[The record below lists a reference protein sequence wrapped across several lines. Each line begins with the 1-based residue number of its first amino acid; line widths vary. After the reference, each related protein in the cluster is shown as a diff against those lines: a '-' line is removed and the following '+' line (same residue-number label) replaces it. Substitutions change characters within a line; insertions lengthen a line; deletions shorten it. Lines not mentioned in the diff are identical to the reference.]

1 MGNLKLTSPAFSDG
15 SEIPRHHGYKNGNN
29 SPPLTI
35 TGIPTEAKSLALI
48 MDDPDAMGA
57 VGKVWVHW
65 VVWNIGTDTHE
76 HRITQQEIAQPKQL
90 PDLAKYFPNPTT
102 INIPESVGNISPS
115 PSGDAWQFIGMSGCT
130 QGTTDFG
137 EVGYGGPAPPDKRHT
152 YVFKLYA
159 LDIFIDG
166 AGNFLLD
173 VEHGASKA
181 DLEKAMEGHIIEQ
194 ATLTGTYA
202 P

>member
-1 MGNLKLTSPAFSDG
+1 MTDLQLTSPAFSHGD
-15 SEIPRHHGYKNGNN
+15 EIPRKCGYKNGNS

-35 TGIPTEAKSLALI
+35 QMGESSDTKSLSLI

-65 VVWNIGTDTHE
+65 VTWNIAPAE
-76 HRITQQEIAQPKQL
+76 
-90 PDLAKYFPNPTT
+90 PNGLFG
-102 INIPESVGNISPS
+102 VGWNTKFDGAIE
-115 PSGDAWQFIGMSGCT
+115 GM
-130 QGTTDFG
+130 TDFG

-159 LDIFIDG
+159 LDIK
-166 AGNFLLD
+166 LD
-173 VEHGASKA
+173 LPDKSAKA
-181 DLEKAMEGHIIEQ
+181 DVEKAMEGHIVGQ